1 MESFNFYPV
10 LEDQSWLKNT
20 SYMMKIN
27 ITIMFS
33 IFLSFRQNRNLP
45 SKTKKKLWFCFIPDK
60 GSLNLSMGFICYSER

>member
-45 SKTKKKLWFCFIPDK
+45 SKTKKKL
-60 GSLNLSMGFICYSER
+60 